1 MSNLASSTVV
11 QLKELARQHNIP
23 GRSAMKKADLI
34 AALERVM
41 PRRATTPPSS
51 SSSTSSGTRRNRAR
65 HTLIIEFWPSIFG
78 GPRPQD
84 PRNHMQ
90 FLLTWFR
97 RAVEFY
103 LRELNEDIGTPIDPN
118 DPHGRRDCRLE
129 GIYGS
134 TRTGNMYVKLSYTG
148 PVIPRE
154 RLINDEHSPLD
165 EMLDPDEDG
174 NDPLVIPRP
183 VRRGQRSSNDSSSES
198 GSSSVER
205 YLIRGNEHV
214 EIVDRLP
221 TNLMQG
227 GMDDINMSD
236 VTNALDPIP
245 DKQIELANKIENA
258 AKDRRGISKALIKKA
273 TELRTRVMNT
283 SEFTQLEN
291 YINLL
296 IGKNKLPIINES
308 SSPRQKKL
316 GKRGRKSSSSEDSA
330 GYDKHNRTRNYR
342 AL

>member
-1 MSNLASSTVV
+1 MSNLSSSTVV

-23 GRSAMKKADLI
+23 GRSAMKKAALI
-34 AALERVM
+34 TALERVM

-51 SSSTSSGTRRNRAR
+51 SSSSTSSATRRNRTR
-65 HTLIIEFWPSIFG
+65 HTLIIEFWPKIFG

-97 RAVEFY
+97 RAVQLY
-103 LRELNEDIGTPIDPN
+103 LLELNEDIGTPIDPN

-154 RLINDEHSPLD
+154 RLINDEDTTSLD
-165 EMLDPDEDG
+165 QMLDPDEDG
-174 NDPLVIPRP
+174 NYPLVIPRP
-183 VRRGQRSSNDSSSES
+183 VRGRRSSTPSSDDSES
-198 GSSSVER
+198 GSASVER

-221 TNLMQG
+221 TGLMQDSSGGSGTMDMSAMEAALEIPVEQFRLADIIDNNLMMADPGIRG
-227 GMDDINMSD
+227 GLRNISHQLR
-236 VTNALDPIP
+236 NAAFTANHFKEIQKQVKKIFRNPMVPIP
-245 DKQIELANKIENA
+245 ESDENDK
-258 AKDRRGISKALIKKA
+258 
-273 TELRTRVMNT
+273 
-283 SEFTQLEN
+283 
-291 YINLL
+291 
-296 IGKNKLPIINES
+296 S
-308 SSPRQKKL
+308 SSSKKKSVV
-316 GKRGRKSSSSEDSA
+316 GKRGRSKSLSSS
-330 GYDKHNRTRNYR
+330 
-342 AL
+342 

>member
-1 MSNLASSTVV
+1 MSNLSSSSVA
-11 QLKELARQHNIP
+11 QLKELAREHNIR
-23 GRSAMKKADLI
+23 GRSTMNKAALI
-34 AALERVM
+34 TALERVM

-51 SSSTSSGTRRNRAR
+51 SSSTSSATRRNRAR
-65 HTLIIEFWPSIFG
+65 HTLIIEFWPKIFG

-97 RAVEFY
+97 RAVQLY
-103 LRELNEDIGTPIDPN
+103 LLELNEDIGTPIDPN

-134 TRTGNMYVKLSYTG
+134 TRTGNMYIKLSYTG

-183 VRRGQRSSNDSSSES
+183 VRGRRSSTPSSDDSDS

-221 TNLMQG
+221 TGLMQG
-227 GMDDINMSD
+227 GMDDINMIA

-245 DKQIELANKIENA
+245 DRQLELANKITSQIMMA
-258 AKDRRGISKALIKKA
+258 DRKMQPDLNKIADKLRTIVFKLDKFKAIKNQVSKIFRNPMVGISA
-273 TELRTRVMNT
+273 
-283 SEFTQLEN
+283 SD
-291 YINLL
+291 
-296 IGKNKLPIINES
+296 S
-308 SSPRQKKL
+308 SSNNKQVSKIT
-316 GKRGRKSSSSEDSA
+316 GKRGRSKSLSSS
-330 GYDKHNRTRNYR
+330 
-342 AL
+342 

>member
-1 MSNLASSTVV
+1 MSNLSSSSVA
-11 QLKELARQHNIP
+11 QLKELAREHNIR
-23 GRSAMKKADLI
+23 GRSTMNKAALI
-34 AALERVM
+34 TALERVM
-41 PRRATTPPSS
+41 PRRASTPPSS

-65 HTLIIEFWPSIFG
+65 HTLIIEFWPKIFG

-84 PRNHMQ
+84 PRDHMP

-174 NDPLVIPRP
+174 NYPLVIPRP
-183 VRRGQRSSNDSSSES
+183 VRGRRSSTPSSDDSSS
-198 GSSSVER
+198 GSASVEH

-221 TNLMQG
+221 TGLMQDSSGGSGTMDMSAMEAALAIPVEQIRLADIIDNNLMMADPGIRG
-227 GMDDINMSD
+227 GLRN
-236 VTNALDPIP
+236 
-245 DKQIELANKIENA
+245 
-258 AKDRRGISKALIKKA
+258 ISHQ
-273 TELRTRVMNT
+273 LRTAAFKANHFKEIQKQVKKIFRNPMIPIAE
-283 SEFTQLEN
+283 SDEN
-291 YINLL
+291 D
-296 IGKNKLPIINES
+296 KS
-308 SSPRQKKL
+308 SSSKKKSVV
-316 GKRGRKSSSSEDSA
+316 GKRGRSKSLSSS
-330 GYDKHNRTRNYR
+330 
-342 AL
+342 

>member
-1 MSNLASSTVV
+1 MSNLSSSTVV
-11 QLKELARQHNIP
+11 QLRDLAREHNIP
-23 GRSAMKKADLI
+23 GRSTMKKADLI

-41 PRRATTPPSS
+41 PRRASTPPSS

-65 HTLIIEFWPSIFG
+65 HTLIIEFWPKIFG

-97 RAVEFY
+97 TAVEFY

-174 NDPLVIPRP
+174 NYPLVIPRP
-183 VRRGQRSSNDSSSES
+183 VRQGRRSSTPSSGDSENES
-198 GSSSVER
+198 GSVEH

-214 EIVDRLP
+214 EIIDRLP
-221 TNLMQG
+221 TGLMQG
-227 GMDDINMSD
+227 GSGGSGTMDMGAMEAALAIPLEQFRLADIIDNNLMM
-236 VTNALDPIP
+236 ADPGIRGGLRNISH
-245 DKQIELANKIENA
+245 QLRNA
-258 AKDRRGISKALIKKA
+258 AFTVNHFKEIQKQVKKIF
-273 TELRTRVMNT
+273 RNPMV
-283 SEFTQLEN
+283 
-291 YINLL
+291 
-296 IGKNKLPIINES
+296 PIAETDETDKS
-308 SSPRQKKL
+308 SSSKKKSAI
-316 GKRGRKSSSSEDSA
+316 GKRGRSKSLSSS
-330 GYDKHNRTRNYR
+330 
-342 AL
+342 

>member
-41 PRRATTPPSS
+41 PRRASTPPSS

-65 HTLIIEFWPSIFG
+65 HTLIIEFWPKIFG

-97 RAVEFY
+97 RAVQLY
-103 LRELNEDIGTPIDPN
+103 LLELNEDIGTPIDPN

-134 TRTGNMYVKLSYTG
+134 TRTGNMYIKLSYTG

-174 NDPLVIPRP
+174 NYPLVIPRP
-183 VRRGQRSSNDSSSES
+183 VRQGRRSSNDSSSES
-198 GSSSVER
+198 GSEEY

-221 TNLMQG
+221 TGLMQG